1 MGVIL
6 LAEAGDAVPQRGC
19 RADGPF
25 PSTMSQERFLAD
37 RCSFVLILRPHLL
50 FSPISLHRLSK
61 FMTFYIDY
69 ILG

>member
-37 RCSFVLILRPHLL
+37 HCSFVLILRPHLL